1 MTRLQFISLLVPA
14 MGSFVLVILAWLHSN
29 SRLVDLKQFMLAQF
43 DSMSKRMDNT
53 DKRIDRM
60 EQRLD
65 HRLEMIEG
73 DQKQFFTITG
83 RLDGRIDQLS
93 KK

>member
-1 MTRLQFISLLVPA
+1 
-14 MGSFVLVILAWLHSN
+14 
-29 SRLVDLKQFMLAQF
+29 MLAQF
-43 DSMSKRMDNT
+43 DSMSKR
-53 DKRIDRM
+53 IDHVER
-60 EQRLD
+60 
-65 HRLEMIEG
+65 RLELIEG

>member
-1 MTRLQFISLLVPA
+1 MPRLQFISLLVPA

-43 DSMSKRMDNT
+43 DSMSKR
-53 DKRIDRM
+53 IDHVER
-60 EQRLD
+60 
-65 HRLEMIEG
+65 RLELIEG